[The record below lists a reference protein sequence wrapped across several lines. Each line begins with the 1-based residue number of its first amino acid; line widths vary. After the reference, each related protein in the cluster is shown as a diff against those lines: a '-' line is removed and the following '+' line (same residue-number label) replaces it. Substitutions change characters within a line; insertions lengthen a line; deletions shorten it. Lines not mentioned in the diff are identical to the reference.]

1 MPKYLAAAL
10 LLACVAAALG
20 DSIDVELRM
29 PAGVP
34 VSGEDAYVCTT
45 VQLPDRPYKLTGVEP
60 LARQET
66 VHHMLL
72 FGELG
77 VVQQEGGHRAAPQQ
91 AVLLHYC
98 AITDASHTFV
108 FRRCTAGCD
117 TPHAKPQPGEPA
129 PAWNCKAAPACGG
142 YSETILYGWGRNASR
157 LELPEGVG
165 FSVGKGSAV
174 AWVVMQVHYLAQK
187 PADDRSGV
195 RLR

>member
-77 VVQQEGGHRAAPQQ
+77 VVQQEGGHRAAPQHSKLCCCTTAPSPTHLTPLYSAAAPQ
-91 AVLLHYC
+91 AV
-98 AITDASHTFV
+98 I
-108 FRRCTAGCD
+108 RRMQSRSRESQRRRGTAKLPLPAVATQRPSCTAGG
-117 TPHAKPQPGEPA
+117 A
-129 PAWNCKAAPACGG
+129 
-142 YSETILYGWGRNASR
+142 
-157 LELPEGVG
+157 
-165 FSVGKGSAV
+165 
-174 AWVVMQVHYLAQK
+174 M
-187 PADDRSGV
+187 
-195 RLR
+195 LRA